1 MNNREPLRSAELVE
15 ARPAT
20 SSERMG
26 QRVEVVLIYQ
36 SLLGLYG
43 DRGNATVLIKRLAWR
58 GYEPVLTLVEPGDPL
73 PDTGHVYLLGGGED
87 AAQISAVRALKADG
101 GLQRAADRGAAILA
115 VCAGYQIV
123 GNTFTVGYRDEVIS
137 GLGLLDVSTTRGP
150 VRAVG
155 EIISRWNGR
164 AGRDRW
170 ITGFENH
177 GGYTRLG
184 PGVAPLASVEIGVG
198 NCNDG
203 TEGAVAGTV
212 IGTYP
217 HGPLLARNPALADH
231 LLQLALG
238 LFERHRVSS
247 TRAPKPPFARSTST
261 CSPGLTASLERTS
274 SPPAR
279 TIA

>member
-1 MNNREPLRSAELVE
+1 MNDRVP
-15 ARPAT
+15 
-20 SSERMG
+20 G

-43 DRGNATVLIKRLAWR
+43 DRGNATVLIKRLVWR

-87 AAQISAVRALKADG
+87 AAQVSAVRALGPTVDCSERPTAEP
-101 GLQRAADRGAAILA
+101 LLA

-123 GNTFTVGYRDEVIS
+123 GKTFTVGYRDEVIS
-137 GLGLLDVSTTRGP
+137 GLGLLDVTTTRGP

-164 AGRDRW
+164 GGRDQW

-184 PGVAPLASVEIGVG
+184 PGVTPLASVEIGVG

-212 IGTYP
+212 IGT
-217 HGPLLARNPALADH
+217 
-231 LLQLALG
+231 
-238 LFERHRVSS
+238 
-247 TRAPKPPFARSTST
+247 
-261 CSPGLTASLERTS
+261 
-274 SPPAR
+274 
-279 TIA
+279 